1 MNKQKMLITLA
12 GLATLAAAVV
22 YGAAPRLHSSPGA
35 VQMLF
40 VESAI
45 SATLEDG
52 KLTLVDVSPTTAFFA
67 GEPRR
72 IAGQISTVE
81 IISLFREGKD
91 SFAKNPVSAT
101 LSVFADGKV
110 SNVVLALSN
119 PGVEGDQ
126 LTYDA
131 KILQGALP
139 ATSDGVTLFI
149 DVSGMSLT
157 SLSAPKTPRPNAY
170 RTIVY

>member
-22 YGAAPRLHSSPGA
+22 YGAAPHLHDAST
-35 VQMLF
+35 VRMLF

-45 SATLEDG
+45 SATLVDG

-72 IAGQISTVE
+72 VAGQIATAE
-81 IISLFREGKD
+81 IIPLWNEGRA
-91 SFAKNPVSAT
+91 SFAKKPVSAT

-110 SNVVLALSN
+110 SNVVLALAN
-119 PGVEGDQ
+119 PAVEGDQ

-131 KILQGALP
+131 TLIQGTMP

-149 DVSGMSLT
+149 DVDGMPLGP
-157 SLSAPKTPRPNAY
+157 LSVAGVARPNAY

>member
-1 MNKQKMLITLA
+1 MNKQKILITLA
-12 GLATLAAAVV
+12 GLGTLAAAVV
-22 YGAAPRLHSSPGA
+22 YGAGPRLHGNSGA
-35 VQMLF
+35 ARMLF

-72 IAGQISTVE
+72 IAGQISTAE
-81 IISLFREGKD
+81 IIPLFREGKATY
-91 SFAKNPVSAT
+91 AKNPVSAT

-110 SNVVLALSN
+110 TNVVLALSN

-139 ATSDGVTLFI
+139 VTSEGVTLFI
-149 DVSGMSLT
+149 DVSGMPLAQ
-157 SLSAPKTPRPNAY
+157 LSAQRGAHHSPY
-170 RTIVY
+170 RAIVY